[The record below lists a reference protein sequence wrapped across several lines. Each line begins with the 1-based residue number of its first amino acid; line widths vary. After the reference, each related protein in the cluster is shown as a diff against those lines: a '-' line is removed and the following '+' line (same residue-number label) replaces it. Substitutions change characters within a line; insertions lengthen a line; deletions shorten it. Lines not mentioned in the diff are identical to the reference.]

1 MGRARSRRKANDV
14 GAPPPTS
21 MADALF
27 PSTKQRVLSLVFGQP
42 DRSFTMTELIDLAR
56 SGTGAVQREIVRLV
70 GSGLMTARTVGRQK
84 HYQANNAAPIFE
96 ELRGII
102 EKTAGVAEVLRASLA
117 PLAPLARFAVLYGSV
132 AKASDRATSDIDI
145 LLVSD
150 ALSLEQALDAVQPA
164 EQRLGRRVSPT
175 VYTTEEFLRR
185 RKARHPFLTRV
196 LSGKHAVL
204 LGSEDAVTSR

>member
-1 MGRARSRRKANDV
+1 MGMKRSATKPGDTI
-14 GAPPPTS
+14 APPATS

-27 PSTKQRVLSLVFGQP
+27 SSTRQRVLGLVFGQP
-42 DRSFTMTELIDLAR
+42 DRPFSMKELIDLAQ
-56 SGTGAVQREIVRLV
+56 SGSGAVQRELDRLV
-70 GSGLMTARTVGRQK
+70 KSGLMTTTTVGRQK
-84 HYQANNAAPIFE
+84 LFQANRAAPIFE

-102 EKTAGVAEVLRASLA
+102 EKTAGVAESLRAALA
-117 PLAPLARFAVLYGSV
+117 PLAGVVPFAVLYGSV
-132 AKASDRATSDIDI
+132 AKETDRATSDIDI

-150 ALSLEQALDAVQPA
+150 RVTLEQVFDVVQPA

-185 RKARHPFLTRV
+185 RKARHPFLNRV
-196 LSGKHAVL
+196 LSGKHIAL